1 MDIHI
6 NQDDLSSEYI
16 EACLSQWKRV
26 VAFYTLRLILA
37 PIIETVLDNEIN
49 FEICSKFILI
59 LELAG
64 HPTWPTCV
72 HQRER

>member
-26 VAFYTLRLILA
+26 LAFYTLRLILA

-64 HPTWPTCV
+64 HPT
-72 HQRER
+72 

>member
-37 PIIETVLDNEIN
+37 PIIETVLDNKKIL
-49 FEICSKFILI
+49 KFVLN
-59 LELAG
+59 LF
-64 HPTWPTCV
+64 
-72 HQRER
+72 